1 MPNLNIPLTLPLPT
15 LTERERT
22 RRKWFIRLFVIAPL
36 AVVFAYSLGF
46 ASAFAQTPSSKTNG
60 NAAARGGA
68 GAPMPAPPTLP
79 DMCQLLREGGSAAST
94 VVARRLP
101 HDPRLVVF
109 PYHKD
114 QIYPIQTLANRFTHI
129 ELEAGEKIL
138 TSIINDETEWE
149 QKVLNTGSDVAIRSR
164 VRGAA
169 GSLTLITDRRRY
181 QIDLLDTSACPAETR
196 YQRVSWIHTEGI
208 YEANS
213 ASPAMPASSLPSMT
227 PEKPAVKE
235 RSDTAAITGEGG
247 MTVDLSK
254 LNSEY
259 VIEGDDDLKPESVVD
274 DGVRTWIKFR
284 TAQAVRPVLFAVSA
298 DGIAEAVEYAPRG
311 TYFVIGRVFEHG
323 ALMRHGK
330 REVRIR
336 NKSSSCGW
344 FDSNCRNLKTNN
356 VVGQP

>member
-1 MPNLNIPLTLPLPT
+1 MLDLNIPLDRPLPT
-15 LTERERT
+15 LIERK
-22 RRKWFIRLFVIAPL
+22 RRARLWRVLFPL
-36 AVVFAYSLGF
+36 SILVLLIVACLLWAKV
-46 ASAFAQTPSSKTNG
+46 ASAQTPASKGNPARG
-60 NAAARGGA
+60 NAAMPSS
-68 GAPMPAPPTLP
+68 APAVP
-79 DMCQLLREGGSAAST
+79 DMCQVLREAGSAAST
-94 VVARRLP
+94 VVGRRLP

-181 QIDLLDTSACPAETR
+181 QIDLLDTSACPNETR

-227 PEKPAVKE
+227 PDKPATKE
-235 RSDTAAITGEGG
+235 RSETSVITGEGG

-254 LNSEY
+254 LNGEY
-259 VIEGDDDLKPESVVD
+259 TIEGDDDLKPESVMD

-284 TAQAVRPVLFAVSA
+284 AAQALRPVLFAVA
-298 DGIAEAVEYAPRG
+298 PDGTAEAVEYAPRG

-336 NKSSSCGW
+336 NKASSCGW

>member
-1 MPNLNIPLTLPLPT
+1 MQKLNIPLNRPTPTLAERKRRERLRRIFLPLSAVF
-15 LTERERT
+15 L
-22 RRKWFIRLFVIAPL
+22 LVAFVFL
-36 AVVFAYSLGF
+36 WSRS
-46 ASAFAQTPSSKTNG
+46 ASAQTPPSKAGSNARSG
-60 NAAARGGA
+60 NAGAA
-68 GAPMPAPPTLP
+68 MPPLIT
-79 DMCQLLREGGSAAST
+79 DMCQTLRENGSTDST
-94 VVARRLP
+94 IVARRLP

-129 ELEAGEKIL
+129 ELESGEKIL

-149 QKVLNTGSDVAIRSR
+149 QKVLNTGSDIAIRSR
-164 VRGAA
+164 VRGAT
-169 GSLTLITDRRRY
+169 GSLTIITDRRRY
-181 QIDLLDTSACPAETR
+181 QIDLLDTTACPNETR

-208 YEANS
+208 YEASN
-213 ASPAMPASSLPSMT
+213 ASPAMPASSLPSMNND
-227 PEKPAVKE
+227 KPSADKE
-235 RSDTAAITGEGG
+235 RKEASSIAEGG

-259 VIEGDDDLKPESVVD
+259 TIEGDDDLKPESVMD

-284 TAQAVRPVLFAVSA
+284 VAQAVRPVLFAVAPDGTA
-298 DGIAEAVEYAPRG
+298 DAVEYAPRG

-344 FDSNCRNLKTNN
+344 FDSNCRNLKPNN
-356 VVGQP
+356 VVGQ

>member
-1 MPNLNIPLTLPLPT
+1 LSILILLIAACFLWATQSSAQTLAT
-15 LTERERT
+15 
-22 RRKWFIRLFVIAPL
+22 KGNVHGSAGAAAPL
-36 AVVFAYSLGF
+36 ASPV
-46 ASAFAQTPSSKTNG
+46 
-60 NAAARGGA
+60 
-68 GAPMPAPPTLP
+68 P
-79 DMCQLLREGGSAAST
+79 DMCQLLHEGGSAAST

-164 VRGAA
+164 VRGAT
-169 GSLTLITDRRRY
+169 GSLTIITDRRRY
-181 QIDLLDTSACPAETR
+181 QIDLLDTSACPNETR
-196 YQRVSWIHTEGI
+196 YQRVSWIHTDGI
-208 YEANS
+208 YEASN
-213 ASPAMPASSLPSMT
+213 ASPAMPASSLPSMN

-235 RSDTAAITGEGG
+235 RSDAASITGEGG

-254 LNSEY
+254 LNGEY
-259 VIEGDDDLKPESVVD
+259 LIEGDDDLKPESVVD

-284 TAQAVRPVLFAVSA
+284 AAQALRPVLFAVA
-298 DGIAEAVEYAPRG
+298 PDGTAEAVEYAPRG

-356 VVGQP
+356 LVGQP